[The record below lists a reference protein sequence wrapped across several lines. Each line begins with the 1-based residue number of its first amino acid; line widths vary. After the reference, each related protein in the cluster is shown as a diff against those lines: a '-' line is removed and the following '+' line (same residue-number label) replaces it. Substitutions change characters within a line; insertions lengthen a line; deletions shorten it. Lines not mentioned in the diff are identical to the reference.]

1 MRTLKHWHFN
11 LFDTRT
17 SCVSTLLPATTTE
30 NPSLIKDRVKKLH
43 GGVWTWDVQLILA
56 CSPFWA
62 HVPLWAAA
70 GQAGMRLADVA
81 AVHQGSNMPS
91 PLAGCSTL
99 RHPNSSSLL
108 PSVPCSLSVP
118 AAALWQWVPAPVPS
132 SVVLCSHWTWH
143 HPMEQKH
150 TKIPDLYTTDHN
162 L

>member
-43 GGVWTWDVQLILA
+43 GGVWTRDVQLILA

-62 HVPLWAAA
+62 QVPLWATA

-81 AVHQGSNMPS
+81 AVHQGSNKSS
-91 PLAGCSTL
+91 PLAGCNNLTPRWLFSSAFTSL
-99 RHPNSSSLL
+99 FPFSAWSSSVAVSTSAS
-108 PSVPCSLSVP
+108 PEQRG
-118 AAALWQWVPAPVPS
+118 ALVTLNTA
-132 SVVLCSHWTWH
+132 WH

-150 TKIPDLYTTDHN
+150 TEIPDLYHHRP
-162 L
+162 